1 MIRTLKLAITT
12 LLVLITTI
20 SGFAQK
26 NRISFFINAA
36 GYIPSEE
43 NIKTGFG
50 TGLGAVFFASERLAV
65 SLEWKYGQFNVDK
78 KEGEFLKGTL
88 YLTPLLASFR
98 YTVQT
103 GTAFSPY
110 VFVGGG
116 FFFSNYRL
124 DNLEILEDT
133 NIRKQEL
140 KSGMGFLGGIGSLYK
155 INEKIT
161 VFIEGLYFGRTTEG
175 ETIYIDNS
183 PSSIFKTNLGSFSI
197 LIGLNYF
204 Y

>member
-1 MIRTLKLAITT
+1 MKKILKLTIITA
-12 LLVLITTI
+12 LVLITTI

-26 NRISFFINAA
+26 HRLGFFINAA
-36 GYIPSEE
+36 GYIPSDK

-50 TGLGAVFFASERLAV
+50 TGLGAVFFASEKFAV
-65 SLEWKYGQFNVDK
+65 SLEWKYGRYNVNK
-78 KEGEFLKGTL
+78 KEGGFLKGTL
-88 YLTPLLASFR
+88 YLTPLLASMR
-98 YTVQT
+98 YTVRT

-124 DNLEILEDT
+124 DSLEILEGT
-133 NIRKQEL
+133 NIRKQEI
-140 KSGMGFLGGIGSLYK
+140 KSGMGFMGGIGSLYK
-155 INEKIT
+155 ITEKIT
-161 VFIEGLYFGRTTEG
+161 VFIEGLYLGRTTEA
-175 ETIYIDNS
+175 ETIYIDMS
-183 PSSIFKTNLGSFSI
+183 PSSTFKTDLNSFSI